1 MSLVKFTYSKGWT
14 GRFPFSV
21 SGVLGD
27 QTQSQQSFDSR
38 LLCCILYTHFTHI
51 YLSKNTRPINPFNLP
66 LLTCHLPWFQIS
78 NPGQSHT
85 VNCRLYSRPLPVVG
99 PSTCKPKN
107 ASDYE
112 PLGYSDWFVDT
123 YQVDSCCL
131 LDEKAGWRQQKRCG
145 GGQEII
151 GLGGLGSSIVRSKL
165 AFFGAGTSFICAGT
179 QSMCQINGRHR
190 AEPFKPVKPP
200 KMARVV
206 ILRRVNTLDKAN
218 VHWGSV
224 EVYWKRKF
232 FSSGCLPSIK
242 NAVA

>member
-1 MSLVKFTYSKGWT
+1 MISNLKS
-14 GRFPFSV
+14 
-21 SGVLGD
+21 
-27 QTQSQQSFDSR
+27 
-38 LLCCILYTHFTHI
+38 
-51 YLSKNTRPINPFNLP
+51 RPITYRKLP
-66 LLTCHLPWFQIS
+66 LMIPPPC
-78 NPGQSHT
+78 
-85 VNCRLYSRPLPVVG
+85 

-131 LDEKAGWRQQKRCG
+131 LDEKAGGRQQKSCG

-151 GLGGLGSSIVRSKL
+151 GLGARGSSIVRRRL
-165 AFFGAGTSFICAGT
+165 AFFGAGTSFICAWT
-179 QSMCQINGRHR
+179 QSMCQINWHHR
-190 AEPFKPVKPP
+190 AEPFKPVEPP

-206 ILRRVNTLDKAN
+206 ILKRVNTLDKAH

-224 EVYWKRKF
+224 EVYWKRKCF
-232 FSSGCLPSIK
+232 TSGCLTSIK